1 MTRQEIYDK
10 IFKMLEKEQF
20 HLQNRYDFG
29 EIDLEKFEELSSKR
43 YEEYLEYVRDLA
55 ICNDEDLETKMSF
68 VIKANLE
75 TFWIKSSPPTP
86 LKGGVIWEGDFLFNS
101 AIGLNIVFN
110 DIGIIKINIW
120 GNTNCF

>member
-29 EIDLEKFEELSSKR
+29 EINLEMLEELSAKR

-55 ICNDEDLETKMSF
+55 ICSDEDLETKMSF
-68 VIKANLE
+68 IIRANLE
-75 TFWIKSSPPTP
+75 TF
-86 LKGGVIWEGDFLFNS
+86 
-101 AIGLNIVFN
+101 
-110 DIGIIKINIW
+110 
-120 GNTNCF
+120 

>member
-1 MTRQEIYDK
+1 MRKKSQVVKSRGQGGATSLLPVLSLTELLGSSNDCQKQSLEKGIGGKEMTRQEIYDK

-29 EIDLEKFEELSSKR
+29 EMDLEKFEELSSKR

-75 TFWIKSSPPTP
+75 TF
-86 LKGGVIWEGDFLFNS
+86 
-101 AIGLNIVFN
+101 
-110 DIGIIKINIW
+110 
-120 GNTNCF
+120 

>member
-1 MTRQEIYDK
+1 MRKKLQMEKSRGQGGATSLLPVLSLTELLGSSNNCRNSYWKKANGGKKMTRQEVYDK

-20 HLQNRYDFG
+20 HLQNRYEFG
-29 EIDLEKFEELSSKR
+29 EIDLEMFEELSSKR

-75 TFWIKSSPPTP
+75 TF
-86 LKGGVIWEGDFLFNS
+86 
-101 AIGLNIVFN
+101 
-110 DIGIIKINIW
+110 
-120 GNTNCF
+120 